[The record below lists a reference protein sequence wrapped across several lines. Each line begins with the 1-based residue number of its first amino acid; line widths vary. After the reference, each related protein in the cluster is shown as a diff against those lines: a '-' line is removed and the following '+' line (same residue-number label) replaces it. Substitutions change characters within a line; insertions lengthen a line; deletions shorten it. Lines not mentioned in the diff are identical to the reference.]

1 MTSLGAIE
9 ASPRGPDDAHDR
21 SIDLAAQRGPGSGC
35 LVEIPD
41 THYAVTPDG
50 VYLAYQVFGE
60 GPIDVVWL
68 SDWPGNIDL
77 EWEDPLSLL
86 WFDQVTSFARVI
98 LHDRRGVGLSSRN
111 VALPNLETRASDL
124 LAVLDAA
131 GSDHPVLVGV
141 FESGAPGALLAATKP
156 ERVHSLVW
164 LDPNPRFAW
173 APDFPW
179 GRTQADMDAE
189 LRDIEHWG
197 TRAYGQAFQ
206 QDEAARGNVM
216 PDFYAALM
224 ARWSRN
230 ACTPDV
236 ARALS
241 RIWYE
246 TDVRGVLPAVRVPTL
261 VLSWPARERDIARSR
276 YVASLIPGAELRE
289 MPGDGWSERDMVAIA
304 EEIRGFVGVG
314 PATKDLDRVLAAVLF
329 TDIVGSTE
337 HLSRLGDAGW
347 GSVLARHDERAKV
360 EIDRHRGR
368 HVDSA
373 GDGIFATFDG
383 PARAVRCAQAIGA
396 SVRDLGIQIRAG
408 VHTGEV
414 ELDGDHVRGIAVHI
428 GARVGGL
435 AGPSEILVSQTVR
448 DLVAGSGLAFE
459 DAGEHELKG
468 VSDPWHLYRV
478 VG

>member
-1 MTSLGAIE
+1 
-9 ASPRGPDDAHDR
+9 
-21 SIDLAAQRGPGSGC
+21 
-35 LVEIPD
+35 VEIPD
-41 THYAVTPDG
+41 THYALTPDG

-68 SDWPGNIDL
+68 SDWPGNIDM
-77 EWEDPLSLL
+77 EWEDPLSLVL
-86 WFDQVTSFARVI
+86 FDQVTSFARVI
-98 LHDRRGVGLSSRN
+98 LHDRRGVGLSSRD

-124 LAVLDAA
+124 LAVLDAV
-131 GSDHPVLVGV
+131 GSDHPVMVGV

-179 GRTQADMDAE
+179 GRTPADMDAE
-189 LRDIEHWG
+189 LRDIELWG

-206 QDEAARGNVM
+206 EDEAARGNVM
-216 PDFYAALM
+216 PDLYTALM

-241 RIWYE
+241 RIWYDS
-246 TDVRGVLPAVRVPTL
+246 DVRGVLPAVRVSTL
-261 VLSWPARERDIARSR
+261 VLSWPAREEDNARSR

-289 MPGDGWSERDMVAIA
+289 MPGEGWTERDMIAIA
-304 EEIRGFVGVG
+304 EEIRRFVGVG
-314 PATKDLDRVLAAVLF
+314 PSTKDLDRVLAAVLF

-347 GSVLARHDERAKV
+347 RAVLARHDERARV

-368 HVDSA
+368 HIDSA
-373 GDGIFATFDG
+373 GDGLFATFDG
-383 PARAVRCAQAIGA
+383 PARAVRCAQAIGD

-428 GARVGGL
+428 GARVGAL
-435 AGPSEILVSQTVR
+435 AGPSEILVSQTVK
-448 DLVAGSGLAFE
+448 DLVAGSGLTFE
-459 DAGEHELKG
+459 DAGEHALKG